1 MKRIVVT
8 GSECTGKSTL
18 ARQLAAWLKVPSLTE
33 ASRAVAEAMARPLT
47 ADDVGTIASR
57 HMAQEDALV
66 HRARP
71 ALVVLDTDLVST
83 VVYARHY
90 YGACAAW
97 ITEEASARR
106 ADLYLLCAPDLPW
119 EADGVRDRPTAR
131 TELHAAF
138 GAQLQAMGARVLP
151 VDGRGPLRLQRA
163 TAAIRGW
170 RAAMPV

>member
-18 ARQLAAWLKVPSLTE
+18 ARQLAAWLKVPSLPE
-33 ASRAVAEAMARPLT
+33 ASRAVAEAVARPLT

-83 VVYARHY
+83 VVYAHHY
-90 YGACAAW
+90 YGACDPW
-97 ITEEASARR
+97 ITDEAVARR
-106 ADLYLLCAPDLPW
+106 ADLYLLAAPDLPW
-119 EADGVRDRPTAR
+119 KADGVRDRPMAR

-138 GAQLQAMGARVLP
+138 GVQLHAMGACVLP
-151 VDGRGPLRLQRA
+151 VDGAGPRRLQRA
-163 TAAIRGW
+163 IAAVRGW
-170 RAAMPV
+170 RAAVPA

>member
-18 ARQLAAWLKVPSLTE
+18 ARQLAAWLKVPSLPE
-33 ASRAVAEAMARPLT
+33 AARAVAEAVARPLT

-57 HMAQEDALV
+57 HMSQEDALV
-66 HRARP
+66 HRAHP

-83 VVYARHY
+83 VVYAHHY
-90 YGACAAW
+90 YGACEAW

-106 ADLYLLCAPDLPW
+106 GDLYLLAAPDLPW
-119 EADGVRDRPTAR
+119 EADGVRDRPAAR
-131 TELHAAF
+131 AELHAAF
-138 GAQLQAMGARVLP
+138 GERLRTMGARVLL

-163 TAAIRGW
+163 MASVRGW
-170 RAAMPV
+170 RAAVSA